1 MNSNPLQIEYDSSTQ
16 TLTLTTPMNHRII
29 IRESSDSLLIQDS
42 HQNQLTFDSKGISL
56 ESQGDLTLRAK
67 GDIKIEATH
76 IKQHAETSLSLK
88 GKTSAE
94 LSAFGQTTI
103 KGAMVMIN

>member
-1 MNSNPLQIEYDSSTQ
+1 M
-16 TLTLTTPMNHRII
+16 
-29 IRESSDSLLIQDS
+29 
-42 HQNQLTFDSKGISL
+42 
-56 ESQGDLTLRAK
+56 TLRAK